1 MPLLLLLLLGISS
14 FTADTGGL
22 AGSVKSDAGKPI
34 ASASVVVLDRTG
46 AATTS
51 TADGAFSFD
60 NVTLPVDIEVNAAG
74 FATARVTVKSS
85 PVVVTLT
92 PLAVTE
98 SVVVFGRTAPAWRDA
113 ATGTTTLSRE
123 DLDRVP
129 AMTPDESLRV
139 VSGFSLFRRS
149 SSRASNPTTHGV
161 TMRGL
166 SASGSSRALVL
177 IDGVPLNDG
186 FGGWVTWERLPA
198 AAIDQVSVQRGPSG
212 DAFGTD
218 ALGGVIRLVT
228 PTGASRS
235 ASASGEFGSLSTTS
249 LGLSGGTPVRGAS
262 VFGAMSWFDTDG
274 FVPLEAASRGAVDAP
289 MDTTWTNGYGRI
301 GVGAATRRFTFSGWG
316 GRDVRGNGTVAQRN
330 RSRGGTGS
338 AAFDGIFGA
347 TTAAARVTAGTN
359 WYEQTFSAIVSSRAT
374 ERLTSTQHID
384 TDVVR
389 GVAEIGHAIPKG
401 QIALRGSFS
410 QASSNFET
418 LAVATSG
425 VVTTTI
431 KDFRDDSQS
440 VSAQLAVAPVAPLT
454 LTVGARHEWRQAP
467 LAASTSKGATVARG
481 SASWRLNSNVAVRAA
496 GATSHRW
503 PTLNE
508 LARDFVAG
516 STTTQANNNLLPER
530 ARSIEGGID
539 LNARRQQL
547 TVTMFRSNVEDAI
560 ANVTLSSGA
569 TIVRQR
575 RNAGEAQSRG
585 VEIDGQLQ
593 GSIFR
598 LRVSATLLSAH
609 FKNSQ
614 EAALEGNWLPQV
626 PKRSLAVTG
635 DVLLPRHH
643 VASITIHDA
652 SSQYDDDR
660 NAFLLAGATQVDAR
674 LGGSIKHLNWYV
686 AVENIGD
693 TRLETGRTPLV
704 ALAQG
709 RAFRFGLTIR

>member
-1 MPLLLLLLLGISS
+1 MPLILMLLLGISS
-14 FTADTGGL
+14 LTGSL
-22 AGSVKSDAGKPI
+22 TGSVKSDAGKPV
-34 ASASVVVLDRTG
+34 ASATVVVLDRSS
-46 AATTS
+46 AVVTT
-51 TADGAFSFD
+51 TAEGAFSFD
-60 NVTLPVDIEVNAAG
+60 NVTLPVDIEVSAIG
-74 FATARVTVKSS
+74 FATARVTVKAS

-98 SVVVFGRTAPAWRDA
+98 SVVVFGRSAPAWRDA
-113 ATGTTTLSRE
+113 ATGTTTLSRD

-177 IDGVPLNDG
+177 VDGVPLNDG

-198 AAIDQVSVQRGPSG
+198 GAIDQVSVQRGPSG

-249 LGLSGGTPVRGAS
+249 LGLSGGAPVRGAN
-262 VFGAMSWFDTDG
+262 VFAAASWFDTDG
-274 FVPLEAASRGAVDAP
+274 FVPLEAASRGAVDAL

-301 GVGAATRRFTFSGWG
+301 GVGPATRRFTLSGWG

-338 AAFDGIFGA
+338 AAFDGVFAA
-347 TTAAARVTAGTN
+347 TTAAARITAGTN
-359 WYEQTFSAIVSSRAT
+359 WYEQTFSAVASSRAT

-384 TDVVR
+384 TDIVR
-389 GVAEIGHAIPKG
+389 GLVEIGHAIPRG
-401 QIALRGSFS
+401 QIALRGSFA
-410 QASSNFET
+410 QAASNFET

-425 VVTTTI
+425 VVTTTT
-431 KDFRDDSQS
+431 KDLRDDSQS
-440 VSAQLAVAPVAPLT
+440 LSAQVAVAPVTALT
-454 LTVGARHEWRQAP
+454 LTAGARHEWRQAP
-467 LAASTSKGATVARG
+467 LDTSASKGASVARG
-481 SASWRLNSNVAVRAA
+481 SASWRVNANVAARAGVA
-496 GATSHRW
+496 SSHRW

-530 ARSIEGGID
+530 ARSIEAGID

-547 TVTMFRSNVEDAI
+547 TVTMFRSNVQDAI

-585 VEIDGQLQ
+585 VEIDSQLQ
-593 GSIFR
+593 SAMFR
-598 LRVSATLLSAH
+598 LRVSATWLSAH

-626 PKRSLAVTG
+626 PKRSLAITG
-635 DVLLPRHH
+635 DVLLPYHH
-643 VASITIHDA
+643 VASITVHDA

-674 LGGSIKHLNWYV
+674 LGGKLKTFGWYI

-709 RAFRFGLTIR
+709 RAVRVGVTIR